1 MGIAD
6 RITLTLYTFFMA
18 ILSVVLVLFSLG
30 VFPHSGVVEFLRAV
44 EGNWISAVGGIIVL
58 LVSLRLLLSG
68 LGVSASSSL
77 LLSESEKGKVH
88 VGKTAL
94 ENYIAVLSQEIYGI
108 HNVKVIV
115 KFVEKGIEVRIN
127 TSIEPGINIPATS
140 KEIENNVKESI
151 KKVAG
156 IDVCSVELFYK
167 QIKAK
172 EA

>member
-18 ILSVVLVLFSLG
+18 LLSVVVILFSLG
-30 VFPHSGVVEFLRAV
+30 VFPHDTVHEFIQTI
-44 EGNWISAVGGIIVL
+44 EGSWVFAVGGVLIL
-58 LVSLRLLLSG
+58 LVSLRLLISG
-68 LGVSASSSL
+68 LGIASSSSL

-94 ENYIAVLSQEIYGI
+94 ENYIAVLAQEIYGI

-115 KFVEKGIEVRIN
+115 KFVEKGIDVRIN
-127 TSIEPGINIPATS
+127 TSIEPGINIPSTS
-140 KEIENNVKESI
+140 KEIEANVKESI

-156 IDVCSVELFYK
+156 VDVCNVELFYK
-167 QIKAK
+167 QIKGK

>member
-18 ILSVVLVLFSLG
+18 ILSIIIVLFSLG
-30 VFPHSGVVEFLRAV
+30 VFPHDAVHEFITSI
-44 EGNWISAVGGIIVL
+44 EGNWIFAVSGVLIL
-58 LVSLRLLLSG
+58 LVSLRLLISG
-68 LGVSASSSL
+68 LGLTQASAL
-77 LLSESEKGKVH
+77 MLSESEKGKVH
-88 VGKTAL
+88 VGKAAL
-94 ENYIAVLSQEIYGI
+94 ENYIEVLAQEIYGI

-140 KEIENNVKESI
+140 KEIEANIKESV
-151 KKVAG
+151 KKVAS
-156 IDVCSVELFYK
+156 IDVCNVEIFYK